1 MIRFVRIKKP
11 DAKPHVS
18 SLFWDDDQYTPL
30 FWHTT
35 IDQDRPVGSRKT
47 FVEHQHDYYHIVLYT
62 KGRGNYSQNGI
73 FYPAT
78 PGTCVLTYPGLRHDF
93 VSRWGKAV
101 YSEITFSY
109 VNTSNKYLKIPFD
122 KLLEL
127 HAGTEVLLV
136 PQLHF
141 SLDQVQILRNLF
153 LTLTDHLNSTHRFS
167 MFHAHNELT
176 KIFGFLVENAVLAR
190 KEQRGNDRFE
200 RVKDYIEEHY
210 YKSLT
215 IDELAKLAGF
225 SRGYFF
231 RAFKEMFDI
240 PPLAYQQTI
249 RIEAAKTLLKT
260 TPLRCNEI
268 ASRVGFS
275 DVYFFHRIF
284 KKHLGMTP
292 NQFRAKT

>member
-11 DAKPHVS
+11 DSKPQAS
-18 SLFWDDDQYTPL
+18 SIFWDEIQYMPV

-35 IDQDRPVGSRKT
+35 IDQDRPVGSRRT
-47 FVEHQHDYYHIVLYT
+47 FVEHIHDFYHIVLYT
-62 KGRGNYSQNGI
+62 KGRGQYSKEGI
-73 FYPAT
+73 FYPAE
-78 PGTCVLTYPGLRHDF
+78 PGICALIYPGQRHDF
-93 VSRWGKAV
+93 VSRWEQAV

-109 VNTSNKYLKIPFD
+109 VNRNKKSLKVSFE

-127 HAGTEVLLV
+127 HAGTGIHLV
-136 PQLHF
+136 PQLKF

-153 LTLTDHLNSTHRFS
+153 LTLTDHLNSAHPLST
-167 MFHAHNELT
+167 FHAHNELT
-176 KIFGFLVENAVLAR
+176 KIFSFLLENAVSTR
-190 KEQRGNDRFE
+190 KKQLGDDRFE
-200 RVKDYIEEHY
+200 QVKNYIEEHY
-210 YKSLT
+210 FKSVT

-240 PPLAYQQTI
+240 SPVAYQQNL

-260 TPLRCNEI
+260 TPLRCNEV
-268 ASRVGFS
+268 AHRVGFS

-284 KKHLGMTP
+284 KKHTGVTP
-292 NQFRAKT
+292 NQFRGK